1 MIISEKQIME
11 LIQLLNSYR
20 EVLHNLSYS
29 KILPKQYEVHLELSG
44 NLLNKITQQ
53 QSEELKLIE

>member
-1 MIISEKQIME
+1 ME